1 MDEMDEAGPNLS
13 YYFCGV
19 MEDEKKIHIGKI
31 IRDQLKADKRSVS
44 WLAQEIGCTRGH
56 LYKMF
61 LKPSLDSDLIL
72 SISIAMGFN
81 FFKYYSAKIQAAI
94 TKRVGED

>member
-1 MDEMDEAGPNLS
+1 MDEMDETGLNLS

-19 MEDEKKIHIGKI
+19 MKKEKKIHIGKI
-31 IRDQLKADKRSVS
+31 IQAQLKADKRSVS

-56 LYKMF
+56 IYKIF

-81 FFKYYSAKIQAAI
+81 FFKYYSAVIQASIKARI
-94 TKRVGED
+94 GED

>member
-1 MDEMDEAGPNLS
+1 MDEMDETGLDLS

-19 MEDEKKIHIGKI
+19 MEDEKRIHIGHI
-31 IRDQLKADKRSVS
+31 ILAQLKADKRSVS

-72 SISIAMGFN
+72 SISIAMCFN
-81 FFKYYSAKIQAAI
+81 FFKYCSAEIQASLK
-94 TKRVGED
+94 KRVGED

>member
-1 MDEMDEAGPNLS
+1 M
-13 YYFCGV
+13 
-19 MEDEKKIHIGKI
+19 
-31 IRDQLKADKRSVS
+31 
-44 WLAQEIGCTRGH
+44 QE
-56 LYKMF
+56 MF

-81 FFKYYSAKIQAAI
+81 FFKYYSSKIQATI